1 MWPLTCGGGG
11 LWRRRLVAAGEGDI
25 IHEYKT
31 AAVPL
36 SFSHPR
42 GMEILVVNRG
52 TTVLS
57 LPVRG
62 VYILSFVSICFSAF
76 IQIF

>member
-1 MWPLTCGGGG
+1 M
-11 LWRRRLVAAGEGDI
+11 AAGEGDI
-25 IHEYKT
+25 IHEYRT

-36 SFSHPR
+36 SYSHRR
-42 GMEILVVNRG
+42 GMEVLVVYRG

-57 LPVRG
+57 SPVRG

-76 IQIF
+76 ILIF